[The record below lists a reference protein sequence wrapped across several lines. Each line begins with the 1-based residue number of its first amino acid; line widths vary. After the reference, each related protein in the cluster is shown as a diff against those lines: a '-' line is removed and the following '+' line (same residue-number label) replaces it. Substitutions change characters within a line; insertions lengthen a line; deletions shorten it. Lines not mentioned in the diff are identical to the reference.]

1 MSVEDNKA
9 VAAAFIERVGDRGD
23 LDAVGE
29 FYAAGYTEH
38 DFFHPASLPASR
50 G

>member
-9 VAAAFIERVGDRGD
+9 VAAAVVERVANQGD
-23 LDAVGE
+23 LTAVE
-29 FYAAGYTEH
+29 EYYAADYVEH
-38 DFFHPASLPASR
+38 DALPPASLPASR